1 MRKLRDLTRSL
12 IHNDGRASIVAP
24 SFLWPLPRVCASRP
38 PDPGRRTQGNQR
50 VTQSGCLDRLLPF
63 GISLHLGVHIDE
75 TLKTLSSG
83 NKKNC
88 NKNCMLNWNCVAS
101 WKVRYNKHFLWIA
114 HLLSLNGRAE
124 TLPGNYV
131 WTKCT
136 MPGEL
141 AHLLGCLSARGRSS
155 LPTTST
161 IWRSKANSLRHGTYR
176 AARHT
181 YLLSICCAFRFA
193 RKRPS
198 RPWFL

>member
-1 MRKLRDLTRSL
+1 MAPDQVTE
-12 IHNDGRASIVAP
+12 IHNGGRASTVAP
-24 SFLWPLPRVCASRP
+24 SLLWPYPESVP
-38 PDPGRRTQGNQR
+38 PDCLTLAGEHKAIRGSPE
-50 VTQSGCLDRLLPF
+50 VACLDRLLPF
-63 GISLHLGVHIDE
+63 GISVHLGVHIDE
-75 TLKTLSSG
+75 TFKTLGSG

-88 NKNCMLNWNCVAS
+88 NKNCMLNWNCVVS

-124 TLPGNYV
+124 ILPGNYV

-141 AHLLGCLSARGRSS
+141 AHLLVCLSARGCSS

-161 IWRSKANSLRHGTYR
+161 IWRSKANSLRHRTSR
-176 AARHT
+176 ANRHT